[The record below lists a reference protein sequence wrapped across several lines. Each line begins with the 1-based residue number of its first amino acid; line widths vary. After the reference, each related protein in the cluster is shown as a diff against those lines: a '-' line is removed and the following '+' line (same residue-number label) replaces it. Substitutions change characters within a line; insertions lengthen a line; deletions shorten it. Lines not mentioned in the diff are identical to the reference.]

1 MAAPKPEESGTLAR
15 ATRLEVSIA
24 AVLVITWTAVAAGS
38 WLWNCSQVRQN
49 TLEEAHIQARVVYE
63 KDLIYRNWDTMH
75 GGVYV
80 AVTPE
85 NQPNPFL
92 DDNPDRDGTTTTGK
106 RLTLMIPS
114 YMTRQANEMA
124 RRAVGVRGH
133 ITSLNPSR
141 PVNAP
146 DPWEREA
153 LESFERGE
161 TEAHSVEL
169 LDGAEYMRFMQPM
182 LTEPGCLPCHAE
194 QGYRVGQI
202 RGGISVAVPMAPLRT
217 IERRDILRL
226 GLAHGLLW
234 LVGMLGIVLGGRTLV
249 LSQRERRRAAKEIE
263 RYARELEEA
272 NGLKELF
279 IDIMRH
285 DFLNPATAVQS
296 FSLFIQ
302 EGDGNVKTKEM
313 ASRITRANA
322 KLIEMIQDA
331 SELSR
336 LSEAEKLE
344 CGPQDLGR
352 LIQDALR
359 DIESPLAISYPP
371 AGEYPISASPI
382 LGDVFVNLLTN
393 AIKYAPAGGRVEI
406 GIRDAGADW
415 VASVRDFGPGIKE
428 EDKPKVFTRFER
440 LKREGVQGTGLGLAI
455 AKRIVELHQGRIW
468 VEDNPAGGA
477 VFCVSLPKAVAAAP
491 GATAPARPASAG

>member
-1 MAAPKPEESGTLAR
+1 MLPPQGARSRTVLGLSGPEAAF
-15 ATRLEVSIA
+15 A
-24 AVLVITWTAVAAGS
+24 AVLVITWTAIAAGS

-49 TLEEAHIQARVVYE
+49 TLEEAHIQARVAYE
-63 KDLIYRNWDTMH
+63 KDLIYRHWNTMH

-92 DDNPDRDGTTTTGK
+92 EDNPDRDVTTTTGK
-106 RLTLMIPS
+106 RLTLMNPS
-114 YMTRQANEMA
+114 YMTRQANEVA
-124 RRAVGVRGH
+124 RRIMGVRGH
-133 ITSLNPSR
+133 ITSLNPIR
-141 PVNAP
+141 PGNAP

-153 LESFERGE
+153 LESFERGDK
-161 TEAHSVEL
+161 EAHSVEL

-182 LTEPGCLPCHAE
+182 LTEPACLQCHAK

-202 RGGISVAVPMAPLRT
+202 RGGISVAVPMGPLRI
-217 IERRDILRL
+217 IERRDIFRL
-226 GLAHGLLW
+226 SLAHGLLW
-234 LVGMLGIVLGGRTLV
+234 LVGMVGIVLGGRSLV
-249 LSQRERRRAAKEIE
+249 LSQRGRRRAAEEIE

-344 CGPQDLGR
+344 CSPRDLNR
-352 LIQDALR
+352 LIREALR
-359 DIESPLAISYPP
+359 DIESPLAIEYPA

-406 GIRDAGADW
+406 GIRDAGAEW
-415 VASVRDFGPGIKE
+415 VASVKDFGPGIKA

-440 LKREGVQGTGLGLAI
+440 LKKEGVQGTGLGLAI

-477 VFCVSLPKAVAAAP
+477 VFCVSLPKAGAAAP
-491 GATAPARPASAG
+491 GPAAPEPPVSAT